1 MEADQARL
9 TMADIET
16 ALRTLREARDALAG
30 TDIAGAE
37 AALKAHDEAVR
48 AACARGALARS
59 EMEALAIGQRELLE
73 ALSAVQKGVSGELSQ
88 VRKGGTAARAYLGTA
103 GA

>member
-9 TMADIET
+9 SMADFET

-30 TDIAGAE
+30 TDIAAAE
-37 AALKAHDEAVR
+37 AALRAHDGAVR
-48 AACARGALARS
+48 VACEAGSLAAS
-59 EMEALAIGQRELLE
+59 EMETLAIGQRELLD
-73 ALSAVQKGVSGELSQ
+73 ALEAVQKGVSSELSQ
-88 VRKGGTAARAYLGTA
+88 VRKGGNAARAYLGTA